1 MSNVFS
7 GGIKKYSGKS
17 MALAHER
24 VFRMGAGVKEFDIV
38 AGLLV
43 QTLEELSVPSD
54 IVNDITVVV
63 LPLRQVF
70 SDGYDMAHAKL
81 DEMPSST

>member
-1 MSNVFS
+1 M
-7 GGIKKYSGKS
+7 
-17 MALAHER
+17 AHER
-24 VFRMGAGVKEFDIV
+24 VFRMGAGVKEFDVV

-43 QTLEELSVPSD
+43 QTLEELNVPSD

-70 SDGYDMAHAKL
+70 SDGYDAAHAKF
-81 DEMPSST
+81 DETPSST

>member
-7 GGIKKYSGKS
+7 GGVKKYSGKS

-24 VFRMGAGVKEFDIV
+24 VFRMGAGVKEFDI